1 MTALSVSLNR
11 VITHPLFTPD
21 LQLMHMKRF
30 FLPALIVFAFAVSAF
45 SQSSVK
51 IGSAAPAFTGTYLD
65 GAPFD
70 LDRLRGSVV
79 VLTFW
84 STRCTICHVE
94 RPKLNTLAAGYGG
107 KEVVFLALSMEN
119 EEKIGAYL
127 RRNPFKFE
135 VLPNSFGT
143 VLKYAD
149 RTRSGNLD
157 MGFPAHFVVDQ
168 HGTVR
173 YKGSG
178 YDKTQALDDAI
189 SVLVGK

>member
-1 MTALSVSLNR
+1 
-11 VITHPLFTPD
+11 
-21 LQLMHMKRF
+21 MKRL
-30 FLPALIVFAFAVSAF
+30 FLPALFVFTLAITAFP
-45 SQSSVK
+45 QSSVK
-51 IGSAAPAFTGTYLD
+51 IGSAAPAFSGTYLD
-65 GAPFD
+65 GTPFD
-70 LDRLRGSVV
+70 LRHLRGSVV

-84 STRCTICHVE
+84 STRCAICHAE
-94 RPKLNTLAAGYGG
+94 RPKLNTLAASYGQ
-107 KEVVFLALSMEN
+107 KDVVFLALSMEN
-119 EEKIGAYL
+119 EEKINAYL

-178 YDKTQALDDAI
+178 YDKSQALDDAI
-189 SVLVGK
+189 RVLVGK